1 MKTIFIFLSI
11 FVLSLPGYSQTLH
24 ALLFVNEKEQ
34 GRETDRKA
42 DMDNMKVFFR
52 EIAAQLGYSYNLRDN
67 SDTQF
72 TAAEVNQEIAGLN
85 VQKNDVVVFYYS
97 GHGYNEGS
105 DQWPTLNFKDKN
117 YWLSDILKQLNG
129 RTRSA
134 KLVLCVADCC
144 NKGMSN
150 AALPAESFNPISSA
164 NMKALFTGFQGRK
177 TVLMSASK
185 QGQFSWSDLQRGAL
199 FGICLRNAVY
209 KYTDNSSDAPT
220 WEAIGER
227 VKETTLRSSGN
238 KQEPQLKIIQAA
250 SAIDE

>member
-1 MKTIFIFLSI
+1 MKTIFIFLSV
-11 FVLSLPGYSQTLH
+11 FVLSLPAYSQTLH
-24 ALLFVNEKEQ
+24 ALLFVNEKEP
-34 GRETDRKA
+34 GREIDRKA
-42 DMDNMKVFFR
+42 DMDNMKGFFR
-52 EIAAQLGYSYNLRDN
+52 DIATQLGYNYNLRDN

-72 TAAEVNQEIAGLN
+72 TAAEVDQEIASLS

-97 GHGYNEGS
+97 GHGYNQGT

-144 NKGMSN
+144 NKGMNN

-164 NMKALFTGFQGRK
+164 NMKTLFTGFQGRK

-185 QGQFSWSDLQRGAL
+185 QGQYSWSDLQRGAL

-209 KYTDNSSDAPT
+209 KYTDNSNDTPT